1 MTQTVMLMARS
12 AIYSMKS
19 CFPTAVEDCFGSIR
33 LTDEYANSLA
43 KSFAKN
49 LGYNTVI
56 KVWQNSDGAFAEV
69 K

>member
-1 MTQTVMLMARS
+1 VTKTITLMARS
-12 AIYSMKS
+12 AINSIGS
-19 CFPTAVEDCFGSIR
+19 CFPITINSNNGQ

-49 LGYNTVI
+49 LGYSTVI
-56 KVWQNSDGAFAEV
+56 KVWQNSNGAFAEV

>member
-1 MTQTVMLMARS
+1 VTKTITLMARS
-12 AIYSMKS
+12 AINSIGS
-19 CFPTAVEDCFGSIR
+19 CFPTAVNTHNG

-56 KVWQNSDGAFAEV
+56 KVWQNSNGAFAEV

>member
-1 MTQTVMLMARS
+1 
-12 AIYSMKS
+12 MKS

>member
-1 MTQTVMLMARS
+1 MTQTITLMARS
-12 AIYSMKS
+12 AINSIGS
-19 CFPTAVEDCFGSIR
+19 CFPAAINTHNGQ

-56 KVWQNSDGAFAEV
+56 KVWQNSNGAFAEV

>member
-1 MTQTVMLMARS
+1 MTKTITLMARS
-12 AIYSMKS
+12 AINSIRS
-19 CFPTAVEDCFGSIR
+19 CFPTAVNSNNGQ

-43 KSFAKN
+43 RSFAKN

-56 KVWQNSDGAFAEV
+56 KVWQNNNGAFAEV